1 MTIQSFF
8 LVVSQVFV
16 KFVIKDIDIY
26 PIKFSLFVKCLANYF
41 FWLGLLSFM
50 ISAGIWIYV
59 LKNFEFNIAYP
70 LVSISYIFSIF
81 VSYFL
86 FREKIVIK
94 TILGILFI
102 ITGVILISFSKKSI

>member
-8 LVVSQVFV
+8 LVVSQVFI
-16 KFVIKDIDIY
+16 KFMIKEIDIY
-26 PIKFSLFVKCLANYF
+26 PFKFSLFVEFLANYF

-81 VSYFL
+81 ISYFL
-86 FREKIVIK
+86 FKEKIVIK

-102 ITGVILISFSKKSI
+102 ITGVIIISFSKK